1 MDIFKDLKTK
11 NNNFSEKITKNKYTQ
26 NIVEKSFIEETKYG
40 ETTNFKS
47 IYELILSIKDHEYQ
61 ILENSEKDKYISDK
75 KIVLCS
81 KVDDE
86 YDTYNFNK
94 RILSKSIICSNLQ
107 KQNDNMLSLILFYN
121 DYFNINLIFSHDNKY
136 YKSGL
141 KDFENIYIEHTKNG
155 WIIKD
160 INFSYDIEH
169 LNILELKYGIELD
182 IKTNFIYNSYL
193 KSISNYKSDELID
206 IAKELN
212 IELTK
217 NGKKKVKKDLYDE
230 INYIKL

>member
-11 NNNFSEKITKNKYTQ
+11 NNIFSEKITKNKYTQ
-26 NIVEKSFIEETKYG
+26 NIVEKQCIEETKYG
-40 ETTNFKS
+40 ETKNFKS

-61 ILENSEKDKYISDK
+61 ILENSEKEKYVSDK

-86 YDTYNFNK
+86 YNNYNFNK
-94 RILSKSIICSNLQ
+94 RILSKSAICSNLQ
-107 KQNDNMLSLILFYN
+107 KLKDNILSLILFYN
-121 DYFNINLIFSHDNKY
+121 DYFNINLILSHDNKY

-141 KDFENIYIEHTKNG
+141 KNSENICIKHTKNG
-155 WIIKD
+155 WIIQEINLEN
-160 INFSYDIEH
+160 INFDDIF
-169 LNILELKYGIELD
+169 NLKYGIDLD
-182 IKTNFIYNSYL
+182 LKTNFIYNSYL
-193 KSISNYKSDELID
+193 KSISNYKSDELIN

-212 IELTK
+212 IDLTK

-230 INYIKL
+230 INLLKL

>member
-11 NNNFSEKITKNKYTQ
+11 NNIFIEKITKNKYTQ
-26 NIVEKSFIEETKYG
+26 NIVEKQCIEETKYG
-40 ETTNFKS
+40 ETKNFKS

-61 ILENSEKDKYISDK
+61 ILENSEKEKYVSDK

-86 YDTYNFNK
+86 YNNYNFNK
-94 RILSKSIICSNLQ
+94 RILSKSAICSNLQ
-107 KQNDNMLSLILFYN
+107 KLKDNILSLILFYN
-121 DYFNINLIFSHDNKY
+121 DYFNINLILSHDNKY

-141 KDFENIYIEHTKNG
+141 KNSENICIKHTKNG
-155 WIIKD
+155 WIIQEINLEN
-160 INFSYDIEH
+160 INFDDIF
-169 LNILELKYGIELD
+169 NLKYGIDLD
-182 IKTNFIYNSYL
+182 LKTNFIYNSYL
-193 KSISNYKSDELID
+193 KSISNYKSDELIN

-212 IELTK
+212 IDLTK

-230 INYIKL
+230 INLLKL